1 MWPDA
6 CIPVQMKKKILL
18 LSFIIVSIVS
28 SVFAQS
34 QKDMLY
40 SKNAK
45 LAQNKK
51 IVYDF
56 WREILEGGHIEFAT
70 KYMTE
75 SYIQHNP
82 NVATGRQPIVD
93 YFTKYVKPIPV
104 VDTIKAPLIAI
115 VAEGDL
121 VVLTFKQV
129 YPDPKEKGKQ
139 YISTWFDMLRIENG
153 KIAEHWDPA
162 TKQ

>member
-1 MWPDA
+1 
-6 CIPVQMKKKILL
+6 MKKKVLL
-18 LSFIIVSIVS
+18 LSLIAVLFAAGA
-28 SVFAQS
+28 FAQS
-34 QKDMLY
+34 QKAMLY

-56 WREILEGGHIEFAT
+56 WREILEAGHIEFAP

-93 YFTKYVKPIPV
+93 YFTKYVKAIPV
-104 VDTIKAPLIAI
+104 VDTIKAPIIAI

-121 VVLTFKQV
+121 VVLTFKQQ

-139 YISTWFDMLRIENG
+139 YTSTWFDMLRVENG
-153 KIAEHWDPA
+153 KIAEHWDPS
-162 TKQ
+162 TKP

>member
-1 MWPDA
+1 
-6 CIPVQMKKKILL
+6 MKKKVLL
-18 LSFIIVSIVS
+18 LSLIILFAVSA
-28 SVFAQS
+28 FAQN
-34 QKDMLY
+34 QKAMLY

-51 IVYDF
+51 LVYDF
-56 WREILEGGHIEFAT
+56 WREILEAGHIEFAD
-70 KYMTE
+70 KYMME

-93 YFTKYVKPIPV
+93 YFTKYVKPIPI
-104 VDTIKAPLIAI
+104 VDTVKAPLIAI

-129 YPDPKEKGKQ
+129 YPDPKEKGKT
-139 YISTWFDMLRIENG
+139 YTSTWFDMLRVENG
-153 KIAEHWDPA
+153 KIAEHWDPS

>member
-1 MWPDA
+1 
-6 CIPVQMKKKILL
+6 MKKKVLL
-18 LSFIIVSIVS
+18 LSLIVLFAVS
-28 SVFAQS
+28 AFAQD
-34 QKDMLY
+34 QKAMLY

-51 IVYDF
+51 LVYNF
-56 WREILEGGHIEFAT
+56 WREILEAGHIEFAD
-70 KYMTE
+70 KYMME

-93 YFTKYVKPIPV
+93 YFTKYVKPIPI
-104 VDTIKAPLIAI
+104 VDTVKAPLIAI

-139 YISTWFDMLRIENG
+139 YTSTWFDMLRVENG
-153 KIAEHWDPA
+153 KIAEHWDPS

>member
-1 MWPDA
+1 
-6 CIPVQMKKKILL
+6 MKKKVLL
-18 LSFIIVSIVS
+18 LSLIALFAVGA
-28 SVFAQS
+28 FAQD
-34 QKDMLY
+34 QKAMLY

-51 IVYDF
+51 LVYDF
-56 WREILEGGHIEFAT
+56 WREILEAGHIEFAD
-70 KYMTE
+70 KYMME

-93 YFTKYVKPIPV
+93 YFTKYVKPIPI
-104 VDTIKAPLIAI
+104 VDTVKAPLIAI

-129 YPDPKEKGKQ
+129 YPDPKEKGKT
-139 YISTWFDMLRIENG
+139 YTSTWFDMLRVENG
-153 KIAEHWDPA
+153 KIAEHWDPS

>member
-1 MWPDA
+1 
-6 CIPVQMKKKILL
+6 MKKKVLL
-18 LSFIIVSIVS
+18 LSLIVLFAVS
-28 SVFAQS
+28 AFAQD
-34 QKDMLY
+34 QKAMLY

-51 IVYDF
+51 LVYNF
-56 WREILEGGHIEFAT
+56 WREILEAGHIEFAD
-70 KYMTE
+70 KYMME

-129 YPDPKEKGKQ
+129 YPDPKETGKT
-139 YISTWFDMLRIENG
+139 YTSTWFDMLRVENG
-153 KIAEHWDPA
+153 KIAEHWDPS

>member
-1 MWPDA
+1 
-6 CIPVQMKKKILL
+6 MKKKVLLPSLIIL
-18 LSFIIVSIVS
+18 FAVNA
-28 SVFAQS
+28 FAQN
-34 QKDMLY
+34 QKAMLY

-51 IVYDF
+51 LVYDF
-56 WREILEGGHIEFAT
+56 WREILEAGHIEFAD
-70 KYMTE
+70 KYMME

-93 YFTKYVKPIPV
+93 YFTKYVKPIPI
-104 VDTIKAPLIAI
+104 VDTVKAPLIAI

-129 YPDPKEKGKQ
+129 YPDPKEKGKT
-139 YISTWFDMLRIENG
+139 YTSTWFDMLRVENG
-153 KIAEHWDPA
+153 KIAEHWDPS

>member
-1 MWPDA
+1 
-6 CIPVQMKKKILL
+6 MKKKVLL
-18 LSFIIVSIVS
+18 LSLIVLFAVS
-28 SVFAQS
+28 AFAQD
-34 QKDMLY
+34 QKAMLY

-51 IVYDF
+51 LVYDF
-56 WREILEGGHIEFAT
+56 WREILEAGHIEFAT
-70 KYMTE
+70 KYMME

-82 NVATGRQPIVD
+82 NVATGRQPIID
-93 YFTKYVKPIPV
+93 YFAKYVKPIPV

-121 VVLTFKQV
+121 VVLTFKQI

-139 YISTWFDMLRIENG
+139 YTSTWFDMLRVENG
-153 KIAEHWDPA
+153 KIAEHWDPS
-162 TKQ
+162 TRQ

>member
-1 MWPDA
+1 
-6 CIPVQMKKKILL
+6 MKKKVLL
-18 LSFIIVSIVS
+18 LSLIVLFAVS
-28 SVFAQS
+28 AFAQD
-34 QKDMLY
+34 QKAMLY

-51 IVYDF
+51 LVYNF
-56 WREILEGGHIEFAT
+56 WREILEAGHIEFAT
-70 KYMTE
+70 KYMME

-93 YFTKYVKPIPV
+93 YFTKYVKPIPI
-104 VDTIKAPLIAI
+104 VDTVKAPLIAI

-139 YISTWFDMLRIENG
+139 YTSTWFDMLRVENG
-153 KIAEHWDPA
+153 KIAEHWDPDA
-162 TKQ
+162 KQ